1 MFVLQ
6 LLGFDPAIDDLKTLA
21 RQNRTAL
28 LMDSSDLGSGADE
41 LRAGLDL
48 PPART
53 VADVLALTAPRPL
66 AL

>member
-1 MFVLQ
+1 M
-6 LLGFDPAIDDLKTLA
+6 LLAFGTLGPVSPRLA

-53 VADVLALTAPRPL
+53 VADVLAPTAPRPL